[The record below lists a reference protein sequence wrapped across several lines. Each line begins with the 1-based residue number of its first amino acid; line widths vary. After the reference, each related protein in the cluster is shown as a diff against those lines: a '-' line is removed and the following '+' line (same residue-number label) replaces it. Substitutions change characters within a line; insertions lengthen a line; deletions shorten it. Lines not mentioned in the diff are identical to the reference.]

1 MKRRLFMVLIC
12 VVLMSFGFEL
22 SAQEGTHSLTRENIS
37 MVVPNDWLAIRTGK
51 KFGDFGL
58 KIQKQNSVAFVE
70 VNCIRRKTDPVS
82 KATTLASER
91 SNKETFAYMQID
103 AVQDA
108 KLDKKNAK
116 HLVYTN
122 AYLTDTYR
130 GGIYALVDN
139 GYTYT
144 IEYYGADTP
153 AGRKEIEQIL
163 SSIKIEKP
171 LAQDNIVKIEQD
183 FVPSDWKEAPIEQT
197 EQPTEENVSAKEK
210 KSKSEKVN
218 LTKEEKK
225 QLKEQKKRLKEE
237 TKKVEKKKKEL
248 EKKKKELDKKQKQEQ
263 KEKQKAEQ
271 RRKKAMKAKKDD
283 SELKEL
289 LEQNNQQNK

>member
-1 MKRRLFMVLIC
+1 MKRRLFIFLIC
-12 VVLMSFGFEL
+12 FVCMSFGFEL

-51 KFGDFGL
+51 KFGDFGM

-153 AGRKEIEQIL
+153 SGRKEIEQIL

-171 LAQDNIVKIEQD
+171 LAQDNIVKIEEE

-197 EQPTEENVSAKEK
+197 EQPVQDNVSSKEK
-210 KSKSEKVN
+210 KAKTEKVK
-218 LTKEEKK
+218 LSKEEKK

-237 TKKVEKKKKEL
+237 TKKVEAKKKALDKKKEM
-248 EKKKKELDKKQKQEQ
+248 DKQQEQ
-263 KEKQKAEQ
+263 ELKEKQKAEQ

-283 SELKEL
+283 TELKEL
-289 LEQNNQQNK
+289 LEQNNNQNK

>member
-1 MKRRLFMVLIC
+1 MKRRLFIFLIC
-12 VVLMSFGFEL
+12 FVCMSFGFEL

-37 MVVPNDWLAIRTGK
+37 MIVPNDWLAIRTGK
-51 KFGDFGL
+51 KFGDFGM

-70 VNCIRRKTDPVS
+70 INCIRRKTDPVS

-108 KLDKKNAK
+108 KLDKKKAK

-144 IEYYGADTP
+144 IEYYGADSP
-153 AGRKEIEQIL
+153 SGRKEIEQIL

-171 LAQDNIVKIEQD
+171 LAQDNIVKIEEE

-197 EQPTEENVSAKEK
+197 EQPVQDNVSSKEK
-210 KSKSEKVN
+210 KAKTEKVK
-218 LTKEEKK
+218 LSKEEKK

-237 TKKVEKKKKEL
+237 TKKVEAKKKALDKKKKEM
-248 EKKKKELDKKQKQEQ
+248 DKQQEQ
-263 KEKQKAEQ
+263 ELKEKQKAEQ

-283 SELKEL
+283 TELKEL
-289 LEQNNQQNK
+289 LEQNNNQN

>member
-1 MKRRLFMVLIC
+1 MKRRLFIVLIC
-12 VVLMSFGFEL
+12 FVLMSFGFEL
-22 SAQEGTHSLTRENIS
+22 SAQEGNHSLTRENIS

-51 KFGDFGL
+51 KLGDFGL

-70 VNCIRRKTDPVS
+70 VNCIRRKTDHVS

-91 SNKETFAYMQID
+91 SNKETFSYMQID

-153 AGRKEIEQIL
+153 ADRKEIDQIL

-183 FVPSDWKEAPIEQT
+183 FVPTDWKEAPIEQT
-197 EQPTEENVSAKEK
+197 EQPT
-210 KSKSEKVN
+210 
-218 LTKEEKK
+218 
-225 QLKEQKKRLKEE
+225 
-237 TKKVEKKKKEL
+237 
-248 EKKKKELDKKQKQEQ
+248 
-263 KEKQKAEQ
+263 
-271 RRKKAMKAKKDD
+271 
-283 SELKEL
+283 
-289 LEQNNQQNK
+289 

>member
-1 MKRRLFMVLIC
+1 MKRRLFIVLIC
-12 VVLMSFGFEL
+12 FVLMSFGFEL
-22 SAQEGTHSLTRENIS
+22 SAQESTHSLTRENIS

-144 IEYYGADTP
+144 I
-153 AGRKEIEQIL
+153 
-163 SSIKIEKP
+163 
-171 LAQDNIVKIEQD
+171 
-183 FVPSDWKEAPIEQT
+183 
-197 EQPTEENVSAKEK
+197 
-210 KSKSEKVN
+210 
-218 LTKEEKK
+218 
-225 QLKEQKKRLKEE
+225 
-237 TKKVEKKKKEL
+237 
-248 EKKKKELDKKQKQEQ
+248 
-263 KEKQKAEQ
+263 
-271 RRKKAMKAKKDD
+271 
-283 SELKEL
+283 
-289 LEQNNQQNK
+289 

>member
-1 MKRRLFMVLIC
+1 MKRRLFIVLIC
-12 VVLMSFGFEL
+12 FVLMSFGFEL

-218 LTKEEKK
+218 LI
-225 QLKEQKKRLKEE
+225 KEE